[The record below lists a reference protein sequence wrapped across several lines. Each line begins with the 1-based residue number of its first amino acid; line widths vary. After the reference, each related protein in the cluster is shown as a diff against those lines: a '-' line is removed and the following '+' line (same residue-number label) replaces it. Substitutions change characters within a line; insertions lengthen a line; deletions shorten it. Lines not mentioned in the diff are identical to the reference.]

1 MLRLTDEQG
10 AAINGARAAFNMRQT
25 AMAANS
31 AFADGFGDTMT
42 GNAAQVPLDAWRRID
57 SRSVQLQRD
66 ILVMFNRLAQA
77 NSTPVGMADLVSYFP
92 KISDSGEVHVTMDGR
107 SEGRADQALV
117 QYEGTPLPIFDS
129 QARFGWRQMEVMRRG
144 PSGIDTAT
152 ISNHQ
157 RKVSEKL
164 EDVVLNGYGS
174 INVAG
179 STIYGLRNFPQRA
192 SDVHGL
198 DLKGATGAQWLS
210 VIEKLVNAHL
220 GDNAYGRISIF
231 LNYSDYTYADINEFT
246 AGYPKTIL
254 ARLREVSQVAEIV
267 PVPRLAAN
275 EVISIANISNG
286 DWGTILNGMP
296 MVTRPKVRHNPEDD
310 YVFGV
315 LAAAVPQFRSDFE
328 GRSQIAHFTKS

>member
-25 AMAANS
+25 ALAANS

-66 ILVMFNRLAQA
+66 QLVMFNRLAQA
-77 NSTPVGMADLVSYFP
+77 SSTPVGMGDLVNFFP
-92 KISDSGEVHVTMDGR
+92 KVSDSGEVHVTMDGR

-117 QYEGTPLPIFDS
+117 TYEGTPVPIFDS
-129 QARFGWRQMEVMRRG
+129 QARFGWRQMEVMRKG
-144 PSGIDTAT
+144 PSGIDTST
-152 ISNHQ
+152 IANHQ
-157 RKVSEKL
+157 RKVAEKL
-164 EDVVLNGYGS
+164 EDVVLNGYS
-174 INVAG
+174 VINVGGA
-179 STIYGLRNFPQRA
+179 TIYGLRTFPQRA
-192 SDVHGL
+192 SGVHNL
-198 DLKGATGAQWLS
+198 DLKGATGAQWLG
-210 VIEKLVNAHL
+210 VIEAVVNAHL
-220 GDNAYGRISIF
+220 ADNAFGRITIF

-246 AGYPKTIL
+246 AGYPKTIM

-296 MVTRPKVRHNPEDD
+296 LVTRPKVRQNPEDD

-315 LAAAVPQFRSDFE
+315 LASAVPQFRSDYE
-328 GRSQIAHFTKS
+328 GRSQISHFTKA